1 MTKFTTLLF
10 IFLIF
15 LFAGCAEKPTKVES
29 TGDMNGR
36 VLDDRTG
43 EGIENAIVSILTV
56 GDKITDNS
64 GFYQFADIEEGTY
77 SITAEKT
84 GYISQTKQIE
94 VEVNKTKEVNFQLMK
109 DEPVLSITPTQ
120 INFGITNIEENVS
133 ITNIGTGSLIW
144 STSESL
150 DWLSVSPSSG
160 SVDADNPTNTTVSVT
175 RSGLSQGNYE
185 GEVVFTSN
193 GGDDTVK
200 VQMVVVPSL
209 VVSESS
215 LNFGAELT
223 SLSFTISNSGGGI
236 LDWTITE
243 QLSWLIISPTS
254 GTTEVE
260 DDVISVLVDRTGV
273 AAGDYS
279 GNITVASN
287 GGSANI
293 SVLMRVPVP
302 PQLVVSPTSLDFGN
316 STTNMTINIING
328 GDEELSWQVASNKSW
343 LTTFPSAGVTN
354 TETDEI
360 SVTINRSGLE
370 VGNYSGNLAFTSNG
384 GDLNV
389 PVAMEVTPVILSV
402 TPSTLDFGSEETQ
415 LTLSVSNSGN
425 GELNWSLTPNQDWIT
440 ADPTSG
446 TITTTSVDIMVTVD
460 RTDLEPNTYN
470 GSISIESNGGNKNV
484 NITMTVLEK
493 TNIIEH
499 FDDLDSWVNTTNST
513 YDDAWIID
521 ENGFIGSCAKSVCG
535 GYGYGDML
543 SQTFNFPKEV
553 TAKFV
558 AKNKY
563 SSGSTK
569 VYFIMDDS
577 ILVSWPGNNTNWTE
591 LSCKIPA
598 GEHEIK
604 IKSDYAGTIYI
615 DELEITED

>member
-10 IFLIF
+10 IFIIF

-43 EGIENAIVSILTV
+43 EGIENVIVSILTV

-175 RSGLSQGNYE
+175 RSGLSQGSYE

-209 VVSESS
+209 VVSGSS

-243 QLSWLIISPTS
+243 QLSWLIVSPTS

-279 GNITVASN
+279 GNITVASS

-302 PQLVVSPTSLDFGN
+302 PQLVVSPTSLGFGN

-328 GDEELSWQVASNKSW
+328 GDGELSWQVASNKSW
-343 LTTFPSAGVTN
+343 LTTFPSTGVTN

-360 SVTINRSGLE
+360 SVTINRTGLE
-370 VGNYSGNLAFTSNG
+370 VGDYSGNLAFTSNG
-384 GDLNV
+384 GDFNV

-415 LTLSVSNSGN
+415 LSLTISNSGN
-425 GELNWSLTPNQDWIT
+425 GDLNWSATSGQEWIT
-440 ADPTSG
+440 LDKLSG
-446 TITTTSVDIMVTVD
+446 TINTTLVDILVTVD
-460 RTDLEPNTYN
+460 RTGLEPSTYN
-470 GSISIESNGGNKNV
+470 GSISIQSNGGNI
-484 NITMTVLEK
+484 NISIIMTILEE
-493 TNIIEH
+493 TNFIEH
-499 FDDLDSWVNTTNST
+499 FDNLNNWANTTNST
-513 YDDAWIID
+513 YDDAWVID
-521 ENGFIGSCAKSVCG
+521 ADGLIGSCAKSACG
-535 GYGYGDML
+535 GYGYGDIL
-543 SQTFNFPKEV
+543 SQTFNFPKDV
-553 TAKFV
+553 TAKFY

-563 SSGSTK
+563 SSDYTK
-569 VYFIMDDS
+569 VYLIMDDS
-577 ILVSWPGNNTNWTE
+577 TLVIWPSNNTDWTE
-591 LSCKIPA
+591 LNCTIPA

-615 DELEITED
+615 DELEITEE